1 MMPSSTAEE
10 KHARIRDMEALVQW
24 YANALSTNEG
34 LAGVLKPDFLGFHH
48 NGYYAS
54 AYTPHAVHIGALIQ
68 YLLSGTAFALGEKT
82 SQVEILRP
90 G

>member
-10 KHARIRDMEALVQW
+10 KHAKIRDMEALVQW
-24 YANALSTNEG
+24 YANALSTTEG
-34 LAGVLKPDFLGFHH
+34 LAGVLKPDFLAFHH

-54 AYTPHAVHIGALIQ
+54 AYTPHAVHMGALIQ

-82 SQVEILRP
+82 SQVATLRR